1 VLIGERFTRAGLKA
15 MFCHEQCDPDQSIAG
30 KGSSASRQNEKS
42 PVSGVM
48 VAKRVL
54 YEGRV
59 QGVGFRFSVKSVT
72 TGYDV
77 VGSVKNLIDGRV
89 EVEVQGEESEVE
101 EFLKAILDSHLRRY
115 INRFV
120 VHDIA
125 LKRGVKGFA
134 ILP

>member
-1 VLIGERFTRAGLKA
+1 
-15 MFCHEQCDPDQSIAG
+15 
-30 KGSSASRQNEKS
+30 
-42 PVSGVM
+42 M

-72 TGYDV
+72 AGYDV

-115 INRFV
+115 INRFI

-125 LKRGVKGFA
+125 LKKGVKGFV